1 MSISKNEFGF
11 DKEGNRIYEFK
22 IENKNGHYIKVLSYG
37 ATLKSIVVS
46 DKNKNL
52 VDVCLGYNTVK
63 EYEENDGYFGA
74 IVGRHANR
82 IKSGKFELNNKTYTL
97 DTNDRGNHLHG
108 GSKGFDKYTW
118 DYEIDKE
125 KLIFKR
131 ESKHLEEGYPGNLQ
145 IKVEYEF
152 NDDDE
157 LIINYEA
164 NSDEDTIVNLTNHG
178 YFNLNGENSGSIL
191 NHTLMLACSNYTE
204 NDEACLPTGKIL
216 SVENSPFDFR
226 KAKRIGENIDDNHT
240 QLKYGLGYDH
250 NYILD
255 SKEDLKYVGYL
266 YGDKSKI
273 KMDIHTTCPAVQFYS
288 GNVLTNR
295 KGKNN
300 VNYSERSGLCLE
312 TQYYP
317 NSLEH
322 KHFPS
327 IILKKGDLFKE
338 KTVYKFIAD

>member
-1 MSISKNEFGF
+1 MSILKNEFGF
-11 DKEGNRIYEFK
+11 DKEGNKIYEFK
-22 IENKNGHYIKVLSYG
+22 IENKKGHYIKVLNYG
-37 ATLKSIVVS
+37 ATLRSIVVS
-46 DKNKNL
+46 DKDKNL
-52 VDVCLGYNTVK
+52 VDVCLGYTTIK

-82 IKSGKFELNNKTYTL
+82 IKCGKFELNDTTYTL
-97 DTNDRGNHLHG
+97 YTNDRGNHLHG

-118 DYEIDKE
+118 DYEIDKD

-157 LIINYEA
+157 LIIDYEA
-164 NSDEDTIVNLTNHG
+164 SSDEDTIVNLTNHS
-178 YFNLNGENSGSIL
+178 YFNLNGEDSGTIL
-191 NHTLMLACSNYTE
+191 NHTLKLESSYYTE
-204 NDEACLPTGKIL
+204 NDEVCLPTGKKL
-216 SVENSPFDFR
+216 SVKNSPFDFR
-226 KAKRIGENIDDNHT
+226 KPKKIGENINDSHI
-240 QLKYGLGYDH
+240 QLKNGLGYDH

-255 SKEDLKYVGYL
+255 SKENLKYAGYL
-266 YGDKSKI
+266 HGDKSKI

-295 KGKNN
+295 RGKSKT
-300 VNYSERSGLCLE
+300 NYSERAGLCLE

-327 IILKKGDLFKE
+327 IILKKDDLFKE
-338 KTVYKFIAD
+338 KTIYKFLVE

>member
-1 MSISKNEFGF
+1 MNITKEEFWF
-11 DKEGNRIYEFK
+11 DKEGNKVYEFK
-22 IENKNGHYIKVLSYG
+22 VENNKGHYIKLLNYG

-46 DKNKNL
+46 DKDKNL
-52 VDVCLGYNTVK
+52 IDVCLGYNTIK

-82 IKSGKFELNNKTYTL
+82 IKFGKFELNNTTYTL

-145 IKVEYEF
+145 IKVEYKF
-152 NDDDE
+152 NDNDE
-157 LIINYEA
+157 LTINYEA
-164 NSDEDTIVNLTNHG
+164 NSDEDTIVNLTNHA
-178 YFNLNGENSGSIL
+178 YFNLNGENSGSVL
-191 NHTLMLACSNYTE
+191 NHTLNLECSSYTE

-226 KAKRIGENIDDNHT
+226 KPKRIGENIDDNHI

-255 SKEDLKYVGYL
+255 SNEDLKYAGYL
-266 YGDKSKI
+266 QGDKSKI
-273 KMDIHTTCPAVQFYS
+273 KMDVYTTCPGIQFYS

-327 IILKKGDLFKE
+327 IVLKKGDLFKE

>member
-1 MSISKNEFGF
+1 MSILKNEFGF
-11 DKEGNRIYEFK
+11 DKEGNIIYEFK
-22 IENKNGHYIKVLSYG
+22 IENQKGHYINVLNYG

-46 DKNKNL
+46 DKDKNL
-52 VDVCLGYNTVK
+52 VDVCLGYNTIK
-63 EYEENDGYFGA
+63 EYEENDGYFGS

-82 IKSGKFELNNKTYTL
+82 IKFGKFELNNKTYTL
-97 DTNDRGNHLHG
+97 NINDRGNHLHG

-118 DYEIDKE
+118 DYEINKG

-152 NDDDE
+152 SDDDE

-164 NSDEDTIVNLTNHG
+164 TSDKDTIVNLTNHA
-178 YFNLNGENSGSIL
+178 YFNLNGEDSGTIL
-191 NHTLMLACSNYTE
+191 NHILNLKSSYYTE
-204 NDEACLPTGKIL
+204 NDEFCVPTGKIL

-226 KAKRIGENIDDNHT
+226 KPKIICENINDSHI
-240 QLKYGLGYDH
+240 QLKNGLGYDH

-273 KMDIHTTCPAVQFYS
+273 KMDIYTTCPAVQFYS
-288 GNVLTNR
+288 GNMLSNR
-295 KGKNN
+295 RGKSGI
-300 VNYSERSGLCLE
+300 NYSERTGLCLE

-327 IILKKGDLFKE
+327 IILKKNDLFKE
-338 KTVYKFIAD
+338 KTVYKFIIE